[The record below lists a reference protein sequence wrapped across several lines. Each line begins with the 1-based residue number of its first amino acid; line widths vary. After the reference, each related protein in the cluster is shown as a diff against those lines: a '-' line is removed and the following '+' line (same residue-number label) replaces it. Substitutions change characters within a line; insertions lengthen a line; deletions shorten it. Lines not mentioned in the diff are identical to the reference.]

1 MKGFKYW
8 LKIDEVST
16 TTGDVAHFALPI
28 GAGMITRK
36 FPQFFNVADYGL
48 AGPIQHLTDTDFI
61 TNKKRSRKGR
71 S

>member
-16 TTGDVAHFALPI
+16 GTADIATFALPI
-28 GAGMITRK
+28 GAGMIGRK
-36 FPQFFNVADYGL
+36 FPQFFNVGQYGL
-48 AGPIQHLTDTDFI
+48 GGPIQQLTSTDYV
-61 TNKKRSRKGR
+61 KPKRKHRK